1 MTDLRFE
8 ELNATDIDA
17 LVALCRAVDWRFSA
31 ADFATQLAA
40 GRLFG
45 LRGQSPDQP
54 ALIAAG
60 GTFDF
65 GSHGAIG
72 AVMIQPEW
80 QRRGIGRALMQHLQ
94 DTLPAGRAISLIATD
109 AGVPLY
115 ERLGYRAGGRITR
128 MSAPL
133 TALDWYAGAPAAPAD
148 RILPARPEDIVTLEA
163 LDVAATGARR
173 AALVLARRAQAHSAF
188 LALDSGGAP
197 SGYALGV
204 PQGPITLIGPVIAR
218 NDEDA
223 LALIESV
230 ARAAARQAGCESL
243 RLDLAPAQDTLAEAL
258 QARGFTIDDRPVI
271 MTLGAEPDTQPGYG
285 PFVRAV
291 AAQTYG

>member
-1 MTDLRFE
+1 MTQFRFE
-8 ELNATDIDA
+8 ELSAADTDA
-17 LVALCRAVDWRFSA
+17 LVALSRAVDWRFSA
-31 ADFATQLAA
+31 ADFASQLAA

-45 LRGQSPDQP
+45 VRGQSGEP

-60 GTFDF
+60 GAFDF
-65 GSHGAIG
+65 GSYAAIG
-72 AVMIQPEW
+72 AIMILPDW
-80 QRRGIGRALMQHLQ
+80 QRRGIGRALMEMLHQ
-94 DTLPAGRAISLIATD
+94 TLPEGRPVSLIATE
-109 AGVPLY
+109 AGEPLY
-115 ERLGYRAGGRITR
+115 AALGYQATGRIEK

-133 TALDWYAGAPAAPAD
+133 DGLDWYAGAPAAPAD
-148 RILPARPEDIVTLEA
+148 RILPARPDDNATLEA
-163 LDVAATGARR
+163 LDAAATGARR

-204 PQGPITLIGPVIAR
+204 PQGPLTVIGPVIAR

-230 ARAAARQAGCESL
+230 ARSAARQPGCTAL
-243 RLDLAPAQDTLAEAL
+243 RIDLAPAQTTLADAL
-258 QARGFTIDDRPVI
+258 RARGFATDETPVI
-271 MTLGAEPDTQPGYG
+271 MTRGAAPDTQPGYG

-291 AAQTYG
+291 PAQTYG